1 MTNFFVYFILFF
13 FTIYCSNRA
22 RLTNNIWSSYRI
34 YIAILV
40 YGLVLGL
47 RWNVGKDFL
56 AYYDLITGQLSDV
69 VFSRIEFLPR
79 ELMVI
84 IQDFHLPF
92 YTWFI
97 IMAIVQILFL
107 YISVNRV
114 SKKLLPWCTFF
125 FLCLFLDHSLNIV
138 RQCTALTVI
147 LCLFTFVEEK
157 KYIVVIILSLVAFF
171 IHHSS
176 IVALPLIF
184 LTYYNKI
191 LSTKYQLLIFTL
203 SIFLG
208 KIILPVFLERISYFT
223 ALIGYDSAMEAVMG
237 QDKTNEEGSGIL
249 VLFNFVLYYFI
260 IFNSKKIYESY
271 GEYISNKNYSLYY
284 NLFFIGICSYAAT
297 MYDTFLSRLFM
308 YFTIVSVIIIPST
321 LYICIKKRGATMILS
336 IGFILVY
343 VLLQFY
349 KMLSSAEWTFIWN
362 INL

>member
-125 FLCLFLDHSLNIV
+125 FYVYFW
-138 RQCTALTVI
+138 
-147 LCLFTFVEEK
+147 
-157 KYIVVIILSLVAFF
+157 II
-171 IHHSS
+171 H
-176 IVALPLIF
+176 
-184 LTYYNKI
+184 
-191 LSTKYQLLIFTL
+191 
-203 SIFLG
+203 
-208 KIILPVFLERISYFT
+208 
-223 ALIGYDSAMEAVMG
+223 
-237 QDKTNEEGSGIL
+237 
-249 VLFNFVLYYFI
+249 
-260 IFNSKKIYESY
+260 
-271 GEYISNKNYSLYY
+271 
-284 NLFFIGICSYAAT
+284 
-297 MYDTFLSRLFM
+297 
-308 YFTIVSVIIIPST
+308 
-321 LYICIKKRGATMILS
+321 
-336 IGFILVY
+336 
-343 VLLQFY
+343 
-349 KMLSSAEWTFIWN
+349 
-362 INL
+362 